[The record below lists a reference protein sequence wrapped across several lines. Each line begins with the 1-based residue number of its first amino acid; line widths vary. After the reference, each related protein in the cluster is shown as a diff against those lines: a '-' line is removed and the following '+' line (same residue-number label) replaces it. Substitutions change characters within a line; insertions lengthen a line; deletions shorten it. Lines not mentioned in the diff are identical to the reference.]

1 LSSWGGVEYSS
12 IREIRGPLMV
22 VEGVDRAAYDELVE
36 IELQSGERRLGRVLE
51 TGLGMAVVQVFEG
64 TTGLSTRGLRAR
76 FLGKVLEDARFAR
89 RPGARFDGLGRPS
102 TACRPRWARAGST

>member
-76 FLGKVLEDARFAR
+76 FLGKVWKCPF
-89 RPGARFDGLGRPS
+89 RPTSWGACSTGSGGPS